1 MIEFASK
8 KVSDFLTFLD
18 QQYPVKSK
26 IKVSVLHGF
35 DSVAVGEDEAAFA
48 VYVSEPKQRYMLIA
62 GSIPRKLSK
71 ELKEDNQSP
80 DDFICR
86 SIAHEYY
93 HFLRDIDAVPAPD
106 FKDEEEAAETF
117 ANLLVLKYLAQGR

>member
-1 MIEFASK
+1 MIAFASK

-18 QQYPVKSK
+18 RQYPVKSK
-26 IKVSVLHGF
+26 VKVSVLHGF

-62 GSIPRKLSK
+62 GSVPRKLRK
-71 ELKEDNQSP
+71 ELAADGQSV
-80 DDFICR
+80 DDFVCR

-93 HFLRDIDAVPAPD
+93 HFLRDVDAVPVSA